1 METKNIAK
9 TYKLAERINHLPRIK
24 TFITL
29 KDHKD
34 NFYNKPSCR
43 LINPTINELE
53 KISRRAIQQI
63 N

>member
-9 TYKLAERINHLPRIK
+9 TYKLVERIDHLPRAE

-43 LINPTINELE
+43 LINPSINELE
-53 KISRRAIQQI
+53 KNSKKVIQQI